1 MDVVE
6 ELRQRSKAVDELLKG
21 RTKILKKQADGV
33 SYAPQPRWPET
44 SLETFKH
51 KLQVAPLS
59 PITQD
64 NGT

>member
-33 SYAPQPRWPET
+33 SYAP
-44 SLETFKH
+44 
-51 KLQVAPLS
+51 
-59 PITQD
+59 
-64 NGT
+64 